1 MPNSILLGTGVNHLL
16 RPITCPACYIH
27 AAPLL
32 TGTLSL
38 SFELSLSLEPF
49 LDCLLA
55 KPSNKAEF
63 SQISILFCNMSSC
76 CLNLDSRLNTFLL
89 QLPQLLFEA
98 GNVFPLTL
106 PAAALVLP
114 YAQSAVNV
122 LTSGQSVLSPGKKG
136 PANTLWG
143 DMQCACQ
150 VTSRL
155 DLLLTT
161 TQVSLDEGAPKLQ
174 STRALW
180 SEGLAKTV
188 TGCSCMIG
196 RESRFLSPVRFHPC

>member
-1 MPNSILLGTGVNHLL
+1 MRDSILLRAGVNILL

-49 LDCLLA
+49 LNSLPT
-55 KPSNKAEF
+55 KPSNKAEL

-76 CLNLDSRLNTFLL
+76 CLNLNSSLNTFLL

-114 YAQSAVNV
+114 YAQSAFNV
-122 LTSGQSVLSPGKKG
+122 LTPDQSVSVQVKG
-136 PANTLWG
+136 GQLIPYG
-143 DMQCACQ
+143 
-150 VTSRL
+150 VTCS
-155 DLLLTT
+155 
-161 TQVSLDEGAPKLQ
+161 APVK
-174 STRALW
+174 
-180 SEGLAKTV
+180 
-188 TGCSCMIG
+188 
-196 RESRFLSPVRFHPC
+196 